1 MSGRARRLSARRAAL
16 LVRSDILRAALVD
29 DARALAGRFR
39 LADQVVA
46 VGRSG
51 ITQVAFVAG
60 ALWLVL
66 GRPGQ
71 LLRVASRLV
80 MLWPL
85 LRPLVPHVVRLIRER

>member
-1 MSGRARRLSARRAAL
+1 LSARGRRLATRRAAL
-16 LVRSDILRAALVD
+16 LARSDSLRAALVD
-29 DARALAGRFR
+29 DAAALTGRFR

-51 ITQVAFVAG
+51 LAQVVFIAG

-85 LRPLVPHVVRLIRER
+85 LRPLVPHVMRLIRER